1 MIIPISHPI
10 SCNTLIYP
18 NTPLPEIR
26 SHRSI
31 AAGDSANTSF
41 ISLSNHTGTHI
52 DMPLHF
58 CKERESV
65 KDMLRDYTVFTPTY
79 CIDIPKAP
87 ADAVSQQDILPFVT
101 DFHTAEALLIRT
113 GTYAS
118 RNTTNYISD
127 YPRVK
132 KEVPDFLRQNFPNLK
147 LFGIDTLSVSNP
159 SHREEGHECH
169 RKFLCHDRSI
179 LILEDI
185 DLSSKYLTQKPMD
198 LVIFPWFVEKIDATP
213 VTAFLIASG

>member
-1 MIIPISHPI
+1 MIIHISHPV
-10 SCNTLIYP
+10 SCDTLIYP
-18 NTPLPEIR
+18 NTPLLEIR

-31 AAGDSANTSF
+31 ADGDSANTSF

-65 KDMLRDYTVFTPTY
+65 KDMLRDFNVFTPAY

-87 ADAVSQQDILPFVT
+87 ADAVSQQDILPYVT
-101 DFHTAEALLIRT
+101 DIHNAEALLIRT

-118 RNTTNYISD
+118 RKTAGYISD

-132 KEVPDFLRQNFPNLK
+132 KEVPGFLRQNFPNLK
-147 LFGIDTLSVSNP
+147 LFGIDTLSVSSPN
-159 SHREEGHECH
+159 HREEGRECH
-169 RKFLCHDRSI
+169 RGFLCHDRSI
-179 LILEDI
+179 LILEDV
-185 DLSSKYLTQKPMD
+185 DLSSGYLTPKPMD
-198 LVIFPWFVEKIDATP
+198 LVICPWFVEKIDATP
-213 VTAFLIASG
+213 VTAFLIAPG